1 MKYHETTFEDYIVS
15 NSISSLHTVIE
26 RNYKKYPDKMEDA
39 HNIVFYGPPGSGKYT
54 QSLLLLKNYS
64 PSELK

>member
-1 MKYHETTFEDYIVS
+1 MKYHETTFEDYLVS

-39 HNIVFYGPPGSGKYT
+39 HNIVFYGPPGSGKIYT
-54 QSLLLLKNYS
+54 IITFIK
-64 PSELK
+64 EL